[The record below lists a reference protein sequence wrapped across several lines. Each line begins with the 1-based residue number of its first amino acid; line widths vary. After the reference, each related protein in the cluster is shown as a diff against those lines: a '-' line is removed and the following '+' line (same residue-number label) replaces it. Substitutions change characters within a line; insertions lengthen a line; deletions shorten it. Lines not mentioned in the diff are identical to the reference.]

1 METELTITH
10 DIIEK
15 FRIKCV
21 VNTFNIVFPY
31 GAKITDVPKLLPK
44 IGSYY
49 YSLFVKWLLN
59 QLPFNNKILIIDGNI
74 CDNLFYNGDVIVKGD
89 IELKRA
95 YIKGN
100 LNVDGTL
107 TIKHKGEVIARDF
120 DNTKQIIANEINLCT
135 ESLILATHIKANKIY
150 AYNESVIAGDVN
162 TNFIIVKGSCIWGNV
177 DANEV
182 INESGIIDGNVNTIK
197 IENIDTGR
205 IKGKITYKSND

>member
-1 METELTITH
+1 METELTITR
-10 DIIEK
+10 DIIKK
-15 FRIKCV
+15 FRISCI

-31 GAKITDVPKLLPK
+31 GAKITDIPKLLPK

-59 QLPFNNKILIIDGNI
+59 ELSFNNKTLIIDGNT

-100 LNVDGTL
+100 LNVDGIL

-120 DNTKQIIANEINLCT
+120 DNTKQITANEINLCT
-135 ESLILATHIKANKIY
+135 ESMILATHIKANKFY
-150 AYNESVIAGDVN
+150 ACNETIIDGDVN
-162 TNFIIVKGSCIWGNV
+162 ATFIIVKGGCIWGNV

-182 INESGIIDGNVNTIK
+182 INESGIIDGDVNTIK

-205 IKGKITYKSND
+205 IKGKITYKNVD